1 MSTPRTY
8 FVVPEKMST
17 EPGPGKS
24 PVVFLNEHL
33 RSHSYY
39 RDHEADL
46 CRAAW
51 MVNTSPTRPPYPDF
65 LEGWLECAKSRDV
78 TLQEPGYVKPVP
90 EFPGAFE
97 KSIQAM
103 HDRDVEA
110 KRVDNLLGLLQ
121 SLVTNA
127 NPALFSPGQLALAQ
141 KELGIGDPNLV

>member
-1 MSTPRTY
+1 MGTPNIY
-8 FVVPEKMST
+8 HAVPETLSST
-17 EPGPGKS
+17 PGPGKS
-24 PVVFLNEHL
+24 AVVFLNEHL
-33 RSHSYY
+33 RSHSYHQ
-39 RDHEADL
+39 DDEADL

-65 LEGWLECAKSRDV
+65 LEGWLECAKSRDA
-78 TLQEPGYVKPVP
+78 TLQAPGYVKPEP

-110 KRVDNLLGLLQ
+110 KRVDNLLTLLR